1 MVKIYRVGHE
11 YSGAYHWI
19 RSEKER
25 AEALI
30 EEDEVVGFIGRDKPV
45 QERCRLFVL
54 LYIAAKPYKRLVVL
68 LGLFP
73 LNLKRCCRFFNSV
86 GPLMYD
92 EKVGSIF

>member
-1 MVKIYRVGHE
+1 MVEEPSLSLEPATPTLNSWTLLIMVKIYWVGHE

-19 RSEKER
+19 RTERER

-54 LYIAAKPYKRLVVL
+54 LHYILP
-68 LGLFP
+68 P
-73 LNLKRCCRFFNSV
+73 NLINDLSFFWA
-86 GPLMYD
+86 
-92 EKVGSIF
+92 